1 MAAFETS
8 TTLGP
13 CPTDEELA
21 AFLDG
26 TLTKAERERITAH
39 LVECESCYEIFAGAV
54 HFQQDAPAT
63 EQERTVVPFPSNKD
77 GGRPIRRRWW
87 IPAAAAAVLA
97 VGFGLAAYR
106 TLAEP
111 NMETAE
117 LIESLQSK
125 PAAADQPGPF
135 STYRG
140 LGHGGSTSWDSDP
153 PSFKVGVLFVD
164 LRIGWT
170 KGRDQKAADLLGQI
184 SQELD
189 HMVAMSD
196 RSKSYAADAEQIRHH
211 GVDALGSPA
220 AGLKTREAELDKDLA
235 RRSFDFG
242 KWAEAGRLFALTQ
255 TPDFFKS
262 RDNRRFLSIILRKKE
277 EDKKARDTSK
287 PREED
292 DFTAAGEHEDE
303 VVDHLRAIAALWD
316 GGDLRAGSYKKLA
329 DHFAEIIRQY
339 DR

>member
-8 TTLGP
+8 TTLGS

-21 AFLDG
+21 AFLDS

-39 LVECESCYEIFAGAV
+39 LAECESCYEIFAGAV

-63 EQERTVVPFPSNKD
+63 GETVVL
-77 GGRPIRRRWW
+77 RPVWRQWW

-97 VGFGLAAYR
+97 LGVGLAAYR
-106 TLAEP
+106 ALAEP
-111 NMETAE
+111 KMETAE
-117 LIESLQSK
+117 LIESLHSK
-125 PAAADQPGPF
+125 PASADQPNPF

-140 LGHGGSTSWDSDP
+140 LGHNGSTSFDPDP

-170 KGRDQKAADLLGQI
+170 RGRDQKAAELLGQI
-184 SQELD
+184 SQELN
-189 HMVAMSD
+189 HMVAMGD
-196 RSKSYAADAEQIRHH
+196 WSKSYAADAEQIRHH

-220 AGLKTREAELDKDLA
+220 AALKGREAELDKDLD

-262 RDNRRFLSIILRKKE
+262 RDNRRFLSIILREKE
-277 EDKKARDTSK
+277 EDKKARDASK
-287 PREED
+287 RREED
-292 DFTAAGEHEDE
+292 DAAGEREDE
-303 VVDHLRAIAALWD
+303 VLGHLRAITALWD
-316 GGDLRAGSYKKLA
+316 RGDLGAESYKQFAK
-329 DHFAEIIRQY
+329 HFEEIIRQY